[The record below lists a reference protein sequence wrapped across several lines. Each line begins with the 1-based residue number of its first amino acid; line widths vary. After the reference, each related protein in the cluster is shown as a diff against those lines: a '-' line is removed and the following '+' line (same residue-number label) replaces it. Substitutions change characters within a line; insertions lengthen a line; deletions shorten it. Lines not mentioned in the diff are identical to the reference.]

1 MTVPPETIEDPE
13 VGSRVEHEG
22 SPDPGANPRTSL
34 SARDAVSGMC
44 PYLLSAGGAWRSTTP
59 SRDHRCSAVAPA
71 VPQATD
77 KQRRHCLAADHV
89 ECSLFRIA
97 RAARANNLISGAD
110 PAMIDGADRTRRPI
124 ARTAPVLLEPTR
136 LVDQALRLRFDRG
149 PGQLALIGLMIVAF
163 AIVGLAR
170 LSGAAAPILPSSQPS
185 TVAVVPS
192 RAPTPRPS
200 PSVAVS
206 VAPSLNPEPSFRA
219 TYTVKKGD
227 TLATIAARYKTTV
240 AKIVAA
246 NGLKTKTLKIGQVL
260 KIP

>member
-1 MTVPPETIEDPE
+1 
-13 VGSRVEHEG
+13 
-22 SPDPGANPRTSL
+22 
-34 SARDAVSGMC
+34 MC

-59 SRDHRCSAVAPA
+59 SRDHRCSAVEPA
-71 VPQATD
+71 IPQSTD

-89 ECSLFRIA
+89 DCSLFRIA
-97 RAARANNLISGAD
+97 RQARATNLIGGAD
-110 PAMIDGADRTRRPI
+110 PATIEASDRTRRPI

-136 LVDQALRLRFDRG
+136 LMDQTLRLRFDRG

-170 LSGAAAPILPSSQPS
+170 LSGAAAPIVPSAQPS

-192 RAPTPRPS
+192 RPPTPRPS
-200 PSVAVS
+200 PSVVAS
-206 VAPSLNPEPSFRA
+206 VAPSGSPEPSFRA
-219 TYTVKKGD
+219 IYTVKKGD
-227 TLATIAARYKTTV
+227 TLAAVAARYKTTV

-246 NGLKTKTLKIGQVL
+246 NALKTKTLKIGQVL